1 MMDHDEL
8 PNLMHA
14 CTTPI
19 PAIRYCHH
27 ELGPST
33 ARGQGWRYGSGGQI
47 TKESWDGRADEE
59 EDGDGVGDGRRANNS
74 AASRPFLYEEGRG
87 GAGLFASLACSAA
100 CLPLLA
106 LLLVLCLVDTGLTL
120 GRLMASR
127 ASTGRAGSRER
138 AKYLRIWSWS
148 LGFFFCVESWN

>member
-14 CTTPI
+14 CTIPI
-19 PAIRYCHH
+19 PAIRYCRH

-33 ARGQGWRYGSGGQI
+33 ARGQGRRYGSGGWI
-47 TKESWDGRADEE
+47 TKESWKGRADEE
-59 EDGDGVGDGRRANNS
+59 EDGMGWEM
-74 AASRPFLYEEGRG
+74 AAGQTIRQRQGPSSTKRG
-87 GAGLFASLACSAA
+87 GKGPSLLVSLACSAT
-100 CLPLLA
+100 CLPLLT
-106 LLLVLCLVDTGLTL
+106 LSLVLCLVDTGVTL
-120 GRLMASR
+120 GRSTASR